1 MKIKYKHQR
10 FQAEAAKC
18 VTDVFLGQPKSEG
31 LDSFLMD
38 QGTNRGLFEVEG
50 FGNAPIALSRDSL
63 CDNVRSIQ
71 MAQGLKPI
79 EQLQGEGL
87 TLTIEMETGTGK
99 TYTYI
104 KTMFELNRLYGWS
117 KFIIVVPSIA
127 IREGVFKSFESMAE
141 HFATEYG
148 KRMQYFVYDSK
159 QLSKIDGFAQD
170 NGIHVMVINTQAF
183 NASLNEEK
191 NQEGRKG
198 DAAARIIFSRRDEF
212 GSRRP
217 IDILAK
223 TNPILIIDEPQSVLG
238 TDKKN
243 ATRKGIELFHPLFK
257 LLYSATH
264 RKDDIYNLV
273 FRLDA
278 IDAFNK
284 KLVKKVEVRGV
295 HQVGSTATNGYVF
308 LDEIVISKGN
318 PRARIGFDVK
328 TANGTRQVL
337 RLVDEHFN
345 LKEQSGGLH
354 EYDDNYV
361 INRIDG
367 LTGTIHFLN
376 GLTLQEGE
384 MVGAANE
391 DLVRRMQIRETI
403 KTHLERERQLFPKH
417 IKVLSLFFID
427 HVENYRIYDK
437 DGAEKGKYAQ
447 IFEEEY
453 QRALQ
458 EFMPTFTDGE
468 YTRFLS
474 DYRNACENIHDGY
487 FSVDGKGRIVESGT
501 RKEGQ
506 NEERGFNL
514 IMKDK
519 ERLLSQDCPVR
530 FIFSHS
536 ALKEGWDNPNVF
548 QICTLKDTSNEIKK
562 RQEVG
567 RGMRLCV
574 NDKGER
580 QDADVLGDAVFNT
593 NVLTVIAS
601 ESYDDFAKKLQTEIA
616 EACDSRPVV
625 VTATLFAD
633 VTTQTE
639 DGKLIKVTTEQASI
653 IHEEL
658 IKRDYIKKGNLTQK
672 FFDEKKNGTLNFGEM
687 NAMKSFIVKQLD
699 KVFNPDDYKPENGN
713 RKKEA
718 TFNPTNFQK
727 KEWQELW
734 KRINVRTYYQVNF
747 DTTKLIDKAVKEIND
762 HLNVSEIRIIVE
774 SGSMESIR
782 DKEEL
787 EAGAAMSAAKV
798 RTIRVSEA
806 VGSGVK
812 YDLIGDLVQITG
824 LTRRT
829 IVTILQRIEPGKFL
843 EFKLNPEEFIIKTG
857 RIINDCKALSLI
869 QHIKYEK
876 RENTFE
882 SDIFEEATL
891 RGVLGKNAIESE
903 KSLYDLVVVDSEGI
917 EKSFAESLEQEDDVV
932 VYSKLPNGFYINTPM
947 GKYNPDWAVAFREG
961 SVKHVYFV
969 AETKGNDIEVSQL
982 RGSEDAKIECARR
995 HFATISTG
1003 EVVYSVVKTYQDL
1016 YNVVTK

>member
-474 DYRNACENIHDGY
+474 DYRNACEHIHDGY

-548 QICTLKDTSNEIKK
+548 
-562 RQEVG
+562 
-567 RGMRLCV
+567 
-574 NDKGER
+574 
-580 QDADVLGDAVFNT
+580 
-593 NVLTVIAS
+593 
-601 ESYDDFAKKLQTEIA
+601 
-616 EACDSRPVV
+616 
-625 VTATLFAD
+625 
-633 VTTQTE
+633 
-639 DGKLIKVTTEQASI
+639 
-653 IHEEL
+653 
-658 IKRDYIKKGNLTQK
+658 
-672 FFDEKKNGTLNFGEM
+672 
-687 NAMKSFIVKQLD
+687 
-699 KVFNPDDYKPENGN
+699 
-713 RKKEA
+713 
-718 TFNPTNFQK
+718 
-727 KEWQELW
+727 
-734 KRINVRTYYQVNF
+734 
-747 DTTKLIDKAVKEIND
+747 
-762 HLNVSEIRIIVE
+762 
-774 SGSMESIR
+774 
-782 DKEEL
+782 
-787 EAGAAMSAAKV
+787 
-798 RTIRVSEA
+798 
-806 VGSGVK
+806 
-812 YDLIGDLVQITG
+812 
-824 LTRRT
+824 
-829 IVTILQRIEPGKFL
+829 
-843 EFKLNPEEFIIKTG
+843 
-857 RIINDCKALSLI
+857 
-869 QHIKYEK
+869 
-876 RENTFE
+876 
-882 SDIFEEATL
+882 
-891 RGVLGKNAIESE
+891 
-903 KSLYDLVVVDSEGI
+903 
-917 EKSFAESLEQEDDVV
+917 
-932 VYSKLPNGFYINTPM
+932 
-947 GKYNPDWAVAFREG
+947 
-961 SVKHVYFV
+961 
-969 AETKGNDIEVSQL
+969 
-982 RGSEDAKIECARR
+982 
-995 HFATISTG
+995 
-1003 EVVYSVVKTYQDL
+1003 
-1016 YNVVTK
+1016 